1 METKLITASS
11 LEEVFEAMN
20 TPTDTQLKQALAKML
35 PDKVR
40 ATPSGLYLWWN
51 PNEPECGSNTSRVVL
66 PTELLHLCWMVE
78 ETLNPSADKEME
90 CNTPNVWRDYVT
102 RLDADCYKNG
112 GHSCVHATWQQ
123 RVLALSNVLGVEI

>member
-1 METKLITASS
+1 MDIEKPS
-11 LEEVFEAMN
+11 
-20 TPTDTQLKQALAKML
+20 DTQLKQALAKML
-35 PDKVR
+35 PDM
-40 ATPSGLYLWWN
+40 LYVKPVDSSHYQERLMWK
-51 PNEPECGSNTSRVVL
+51 EKSNVL

-123 RVLALSNVLGVEI
+123 RVLALSKVLGVEI